1 MIKYNKY
8 TTMDEIPF
16 HAYLISS
23 VTEVTITQ
31 PLDVLKTIKQNGMI
45 PQYNL
50 RSLYAGFAPRL
61 YGNIPSLSMFL
72 FSQSYI
78 DSKLNMNKFHN
89 KLFLPLIAGF
99 TQTIIDNPI
108 EVVKINQ
115 IMNIKDYNFLR
126 GFIPHY
132 FKNVILIGS
141 VYHSRKYAEDNLH
154 STYTNFT
161 GIIGAIGGLFGTYLS
176 HPLDT
181 IKTLQQSN
189 KDYKQINFRHLLTG
203 IHLRGLMNFL
213 SFAVSLTVF
222 DVIKEVKIPFE

>member
-1 MIKYNKY
+1 
-8 TTMDEIPF
+8 MDKIPY

-23 VTEVTITQ
+23 ITEVVLTQ
-31 PLDVLKTIKQNGMI
+31 PFDVIKTVKQNGLK
-45 PQYNL
+45 PEYNL
-50 RSLYAGFAPRL
+50 KSLYKGFGPRL

-72 FSQSYI
+72 FSQSYL
-78 DSKLNMNKFHN
+78 DSKLDMSKFHN

-99 TQTIIDNPI
+99 TQTLIDNPI

-115 IMNIKDYNFLR
+115 IMGIKDLNFCK
-126 GFIPHY
+126 GFLPHY
-132 FKNVILIGS
+132 FKNTILIGS
-141 VYHSRKYAEDNLH
+141 VYHSRKYAEENLD
-154 STYTNFT
+154 SSYSNFN
-161 GIIGAIGGLFGTYLS
+161 GAIGAIGGLIGTYIS

-189 KDYKQINFRHLLTG
+189 KDYKKITFRGLLTG

-213 SFAVSLTVF
+213 SFAISLSVF